1 MSVSLQPEDPLS
13 QVVFVHDYLQLVFQ
27 ECAFTIYS
35 KAMYTLG
42 VIAIRQGELGFC
54 DALVSL
60 IEQTTQV
67 DFAGNTLSLRFT
79 SGAVVSVESS
89 GAASRGPEAWQ
100 FGWFG
105 GPLVVEQNA

>member
-1 MSVSLQPEDPLS
+1 MNVSLQPEDSLS

-27 ECAFTIYS
+27 ECSFTIYNQ
-35 KAMYTLG
+35 ATYTQG
-42 VIAIRQGELGFC
+42 AIAIRQGGAGFC

-60 IEQTTQV
+60 IQQKVQV
-67 DFAGNTLSLRFT
+67 DFAGNTLSLRFN